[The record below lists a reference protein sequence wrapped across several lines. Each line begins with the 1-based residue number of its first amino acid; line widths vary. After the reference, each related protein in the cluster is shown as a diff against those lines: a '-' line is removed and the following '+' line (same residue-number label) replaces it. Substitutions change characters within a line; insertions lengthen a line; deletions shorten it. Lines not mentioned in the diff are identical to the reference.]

1 MMKKLS
7 LYIFLILM
15 WCNVGVAEYCTK
27 EDQEYI
33 ANLYGEDGA
42 KQTVEQAY
50 KFGLGIQKAV
60 EDKDMKKL

>member
-1 MMKKLS
+1 
-7 LYIFLILM
+7 M
-15 WCNVGVAEYCTK
+15 WCNVGFAEYCTK